1 MIQYFLRNI
10 CLFLRV
16 LKPVELAMSIPE
28 EIWQPMPDE
37 GTEEESL

>member
-1 MIQYFLRNI
+1 MTQYFLRNI

-16 LKPVELAMSIPE
+16 LKPLEPAESILQ
-28 EIWQPMPDE
+28 EIWQQMPDE